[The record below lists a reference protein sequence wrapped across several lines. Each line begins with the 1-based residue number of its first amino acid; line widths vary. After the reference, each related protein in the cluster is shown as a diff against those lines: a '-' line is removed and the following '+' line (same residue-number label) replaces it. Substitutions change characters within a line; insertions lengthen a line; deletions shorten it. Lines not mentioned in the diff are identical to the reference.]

1 MKSGRLEK
9 REDAMKRQEV
19 SRRNILAGTGCLAGL
34 AALSGCTAGKKERLR
49 ITGIDLFRVAVPMQP
64 DIIHSAEIVEPD
76 FAMVPKYILKV
87 RTDSGIVGVGETSRG
102 ESGEQLRKNVA
113 AFQGQNILDMN
124 LARLSMPNGAGYAAF
139 EMAFHDIVGKALG
152 WPVYKLL
159 GGLAQPKVLVGY
171 WCGRKNAKDM
181 RRVAERA
188 VAGKFTS
195 IKMKA
200 KKGDSVVEA
209 IAAIKDVSPAL
220 KVIIDPN
227 TRWNTYAEW
236 LPVAKELDKIGNVIV
251 MEDPFDKSDLAGY
264 RKLRGETKSLVALHL
279 ADPRAMIQAI
289 RADAVTAFNTGPAP
303 SMASFISNC
312 YLAGAA
318 GMPVWHGSSH
328 DMGISDACYL
338 HSCAAAANCTLPSDI
353 LSYQRVD
360 DLIVKPIEI
369 QDSYAMVSHQPGLGI
384 ELDEDA
390 VGRYRVA
397 E

>member
-1 MKSGRLEK
+1 MQQSV
-9 REDAMKRQEV
+9 V
-19 SRRNILAGTGCLAGL
+19 SRRNVIAGAGCLAGL

-49 ITGIDLFRVAVPMQP
+49 IAKTELFRVAVPMQP

-87 RTDSGIVGVGETSRG
+87 HTDTGIVGVGETYRG
-102 ESGEQLRKNVA
+102 ENGARLRENAA
-113 AFQGQNILDMN
+113 AFQGKNILDMD
-124 LARLSMPNGAGYAAF
+124 LAKLSMPNGAGYGAF
-139 EMAFHDIVGKALG
+139 ESAFYDIVGKAFG

-159 GGLAQPKVLVGY
+159 GSLAQPKVLVGY

-200 KKGDSVVEA
+200 KKGDPVVEA
-209 IAAIKDVSPAL
+209 IAAIRDVNADL

-227 TRWNTYAEW
+227 TRWYTYAEW

-251 MEDPFDKSDLAGY
+251 MEDPFEKSDLAGY
-264 RKLRGETKSLVALHL
+264 RKLREQMKSLVAQHL
-279 ADPRAMIQAI
+279 GDPRAMMTAI
-289 RADAVTAFNTGPAP
+289 RAGAVSAFNTGSSP
-303 SMASFISNC
+303 SMASFVSNC

-318 GMPVWHGSSH
+318 GMPVWHGSGH
-328 DMGISDACYL
+328 DMGILDASYL

-360 DLIVKPIEI
+360 DLLVKPIEI
-369 QDSYAMVSHQPGLGI
+369 RDSYAIVTHEPGLGI
-384 ELDEDA
+384 ELDDDA
-390 VGRYRVA
+390 VKRYAVA

>member
-1 MKSGRLEK
+1 MNSANLEK
-9 REDAMKRQEV
+9 REDAMKRREV

-49 ITGIDLFRVAVPMQP
+49 ITGIELFRVAVPMQP
-64 DIIHSAEIVEPD
+64 DIIHSQEIVEPD

-87 RTDSGIVGVGETSRG
+87 QTDSGIVGVGETGRG
-102 ESGEQLRKNVA
+102 ESGEHLRQNAA
-113 AFQGQNILDMN
+113 AFQGQNLLDMN
-124 LARLSMPNGAGYAAF
+124 LTRLKMPSGAGYAAF
-139 EMAFHDIVGKALG
+139 EMAFYDLVGKALG

-200 KKGDSVVEA
+200 KKGDPVV
-209 IAAIKDVSPAL
+209 AAITAIKEVSPAL

-227 TRWNTYAEW
+227 TRWDTYAEW
-236 LPVAKELDKIGNVIV
+236 LPVAKELDKIGNVMV

-264 RKLRGETKSLVALHL
+264 SKLRSEMKSLVALHL
-279 ADPRAMIQAI
+279 GDPRAMIQAI
-289 RADAVTAFNTGPAP
+289 HADAVSAFNTGPSP

-328 DMGISDACYL
+328 DMGISDASYL
-338 HSCAAAANCTLPSDI
+338 HSSAAAANCTLPSDI

-369 QDSYAMVSHQPGLGI
+369 RDSYAMVSDQPGLGI

-390 VGRYRVA
+390 VNRYRVP